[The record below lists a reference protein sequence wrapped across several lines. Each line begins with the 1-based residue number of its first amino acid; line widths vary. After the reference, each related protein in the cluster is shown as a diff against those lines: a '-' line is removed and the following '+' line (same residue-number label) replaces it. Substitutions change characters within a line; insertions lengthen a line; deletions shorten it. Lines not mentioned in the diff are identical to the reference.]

1 MNIFY
6 QTRRLCV
13 AFDYDSDKIQ
23 CVIYRKGTAL
33 YDNWKVLQSY
43 SIRRKGFTR
52 LDKRTQKAALRQM
65 IKAMRH
71 RQTMALRVLLNNKD
85 VVF

>member
-6 QTRRLCV
+6 QTKRLFV

-23 CVIYRKGTAL
+23 CVIYRKGTAV

-43 SIRRKGFTR
+43 TMRRKGFKR
-52 LDKRTQKAALRQM
+52 LNSRTQKAALRQVL
-65 IKAMRH
+65 KAMRN
-71 RQTMALRVLLNNKD
+71 RQSQALSILLKNRL
-85 VVF
+85 